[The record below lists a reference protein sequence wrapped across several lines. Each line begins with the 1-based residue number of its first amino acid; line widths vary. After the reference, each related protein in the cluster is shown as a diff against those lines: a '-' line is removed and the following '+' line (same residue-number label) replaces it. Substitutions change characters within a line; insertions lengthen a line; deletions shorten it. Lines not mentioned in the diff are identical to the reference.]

1 MPPDILLAQQDG
13 QHIMQSLKTVISIAL
28 WVPIMAVGLFDP
40 SELLA
45 FSVTPSALT
54 FTAASGGSTPPAQTV
69 AFSKK
74 TLVARN
80 WTVTETSPWLMVSP
94 ASGTISTEQDTI
106 SVEVNHSGLSAGTY
120 NGIVHIAIAG
130 RNGGY
135 QTASVAVSLLVSS
148 GGTTTTPSILL
159 NPTSLSF
166 SGTAGGA
173 NPLAKTM
180 NLANPAGGTL
190 TWSMT
195 ESAAWLALNIASGTT
210 TTETDQVSASV
221 SIQGL
226 AAGTYSTVIAV
237 AALGAANSPQQIPVS
252 LTISQPTP
260 VTTRSAGLSWTAN
273 TEPDLAGYKI
283 YIGTQSGLYNPP
295 IVLGTV
301 AAYTAT
307 NLASGKTYYFCISA
321 FDSASNES
329 LCSAEV
335 SKPLP

>member
-1 MPPDILLAQQDG
+1 MIQSKALVKRTGWIVAGIL
-13 QHIMQSLKTVISIAL
+13 
-28 WVPIMAVGLFDP
+28 GLLLP
-40 SELLA
+40 AGEILA
-45 FSVTPSALT
+45 FPYSPSTLT
-54 FTAASGGSTPPAQTV
+54 FTAAEGTASPPAQTV
-69 AFSKK
+69 TFAKK
-74 TLVARN
+74 SFVPKN
-80 WTVTETSPWLMVSP
+80 WTATAGSSWLMLSP
-94 ASGTISTEQDTI
+94 SSGSISTEKDTI
-106 SVEVNHSGLSAGTY
+106 SVQVNTSGLSAGSY
-120 NGIVHIAIAG
+120 SSSFNIAVTG
-130 RNGGY
+130 KNGGT
-135 QTASVAVSLLVSS
+135 QTATIPVTFVVSS
-148 GGTTTTPSILL
+148 SGTTTTTTPSTPTTTTPSILL

-195 ESAAWLALNIASGTT
+195 ESAAWLALNITSGTT

-226 AAGTYSTVIAV
+226 AAGTYNTVITV
-237 AALGAANSPQQIPVS
+237 AASGASNSPQQIPVS
-252 LTISQPTP
+252 VTLNQPTT
-260 VTTRSAGLSWTAN
+260 VTTGSAGLSWTAN

-295 IVLGTV
+295 ITLGTV

-329 LCSAEV
+329 PCSAEV
-335 SKPLP
+335 SKPIL